1 MIEAFCKQFF
11 GYGRWDAP
19 VWFVGIEEAGAGTP
33 EELQARLL
41 AWDQRGRRELE
52 DAPVF
57 YPACGQP
64 QWHGPNASL
73 QRTWRQLMRMLLLAR
88 GEPVEEDALLE
99 YQKHTLGAFPG
110 HVCLTELSPLP
121 APNHLAWP
129 YANRLDL
136 PAWVRSREQF
146 MQTVAAGRIA
156 TLREK
161 IALHHP
167 RAVVF
172 YFWKHRQSAEAVAGG
187 EFRPVIPEQL
197 LGLKRNGMAYFI
209 TGHPAARYL
218 PDPDAYFAGLGR
230 YFHEHCRDLFAIQQV
245 SLLQKAIAIAAAA
258 HHWQK
263 RKQGSPYVL
272 HPLRMACAL
281 KTEAEQIVAVLHD
294 VVEDTHW
301 TFDDLRREG
310 FPDDILQALDCV
322 TERKG
327 ESYDDFLTRA
337 ASNPIARRVKLA
349 DLEDN
354 MNVRDLPEVTPKDAL
369 RLSKYVKAWH
379 RLSET

>member
-1 MIEAFCKQFF
+1 MIEAYCKQFF

-19 VWFVGIEEAGAGTP
+19 VWFVGLEEAGAGTP
-33 EELQARLL
+33 EELQARLA

-52 DAPVF
+52 DAPAF
-57 YPACGQP
+57 YPTCGQH
-64 QWHGPNASL
+64 QWHGPNAIL
-73 QRTWRQLMRMLLLAR
+73 QRTWRQLIRILLLAR
-88 GEPVEEDALLE
+88 GEPVAEEALLE
-99 YQKHTLGAFPG
+99 YQKHTLGASSG
-110 HVCLTELSPLP
+110 HVCLTELFPLP
-121 APNHLAWP
+121 APSHRQWP
-129 YANRLDL
+129 YADHENL
-136 PAWVRSREQF
+136 PGRIRNREQF
-146 MQTVAAGRIA
+146 MQTVLPGRAA

-172 YFWKHRQSAEAVAGG
+172 YFWKPRSFAEAVAGG
-187 EFRPVIPEQL
+187 EPQPIKPEEL
-197 LGLKRNGMAYFI
+197 LGLERNGTAYFI
-209 TGHPAARYL
+209 TGHPAGNY
-218 PDPDAYFAGLGR
+218 PDTYFAGLGQ
-230 YFHEHCRDLFAIQQV
+230 YFHEDCHDLFAAQRV
-245 SLLQKAIAIAAAA
+245 SLLQKAIALAAAA
-258 HHWQK
+258 HQWQK
-263 RKQGSPYVL
+263 RKKGSPYVL

-301 TFDDLRREG
+301 TSDDLRREG
-310 FPDDILQALDCV
+310 FPEDVLQALDCV

-354 MNVRDLPEVTPKDAL
+354 MNVRDLPQVTPKDAQ
-369 RLSKYVKAWH
+369 RLSKYIMAWH

>member
-1 MIEAFCKQFF
+1 MIEAYCKQFF
-11 GYGRWDAP
+11 GFGRWDAP
-19 VWFVGIEEAGAGTP
+19 VWFVGLEEAGAGTP
-33 EELQARLL
+33 EELQARLA
-41 AWDQRGRRELE
+41 AWDHRGRRELE
-52 DAPVF
+52 DAPSF
-57 YPACGQP
+57 YPACGQ
-64 QWHGPNASL
+64 QSWHGPDATL
-73 QRTWRQLMRMLLLAR
+73 QPTWRQLIRLLFLAR
-88 GEPVEEDALLE
+88 GEPVGEEALLQ
-99 YQKHTLGAFPG
+99 YQEKKLGAFFG

-121 APNHLAWP
+121 TRNQTHWP
-129 YANRLDL
+129 YADHQGL
-136 PAWVRSREQF
+136 PDWAESRVQF
-146 MQTVAAGRIA
+146 NAAFAAHRIA

-187 EFRPVIPEQL
+187 EFRPLIPEQL
-197 LGLKRNGMAYFI
+197 LGLKRNGTAYFV
-209 TGHPAARYL
+209 TGHPAGRY
-218 PDPDAYFAGLGR
+218 PDTYFDGLGR
-230 YFHEHCRDLFAIQQV
+230 HFHEHCRELFADQQA
-245 SLLQKAIAIAAAA
+245 SLLQKAIALAAAA

-263 RKQGSPYVL
+263 RKKGSPYVL
-272 HPLRMACAL
+272 HPLRMVCAL
-281 KTEAEQIVAVLHD
+281 NTEAEQIVAVLHD

-310 FPDDILQALDCV
+310 FPEDILQALDCV

-379 RLSET
+379 RLNET